1 MKASEF
7 PQHHV
12 WFNSAPLS
20 MQRDLRGKLV
30 LIDFWTYCCINCLHV
45 LPDLEFLEQKFA
57 GENAIVFMGCHSAK
71 FVNEKGAEKVR
82 DAILKYEIKHP
93 VINDDKMLVWRSF
106 ERHSWP
112 GLVVL
117 SPNNVPILILS
128 GEGHRQVLDLFL
140 SVAYDF
146 YYERLDH
153 ACTIN
158 WQPEERKANEIK
170 VQRERKM
177 ISESREERAARE
189 QYLRYPGKLIC
200 VEKQAG
206 LARNLIIVSD
216 TANNRV
222 VIINEETMEF
232 EE

>member
-1 MKASEF
+1 MKQQAQAKAQEF
-7 PQHHV
+7 PQNHS
-12 WFNSAPLS
+12 WFNSAPLTIE
-20 MQRDLRGKLV
+20 RDLRGKLC

-57 GENAIVFMGCHSAK
+57 GENAIIFMVCPSAK

-106 ERHSWP
+106 ERRSWP

-117 SPNNVPILILS
+117 SPNSVPILILS

-153 ACTIN
+153 RGTIN
-158 WQPEERKANEIK
+158 WQPEE
-170 VQRERKM
+170 
-177 ISESREERAARE
+177 
-189 QYLRYPGKLIC
+189 
-200 VEKQAG
+200 
-206 LARNLIIVSD
+206 
-216 TANNRV
+216 
-222 VIINEETMEF
+222 
-232 EE
+232 

>member
-1 MKASEF
+1 MDALPLKQQSLVKAQEF
-7 PQHHV
+7 PQNHI
-12 WFNSAPLS
+12 WFNSEPLTVE
-20 MQRDLRGKLV
+20 RDLRGKLV

-106 ERHSWP
+106 ERRSWP

-117 SPNNVPILILS
+117 SPNSVPILILS

-146 YYERLDH
+146 YYEKLDH
-153 ACTIN
+153 RGTIN
-158 WQPEERKANEIK
+158 WQPEE
-170 VQRERKM
+170 
-177 ISESREERAARE
+177 
-189 QYLRYPGKLIC
+189 
-200 VEKQAG
+200 
-206 LARNLIIVSD
+206 
-216 TANNRV
+216 
-222 VIINEETMEF
+222 
-232 EE
+232 

>member
-1 MKASEF
+1 MKAKEF
-7 PQHHV
+7 PENHV
-12 WFNSAPLS
+12 WFNSEPVS
-20 MQRDLRGKLV
+20 VESDLRGKLT

-106 ERHSWP
+106 ERRSWP
-112 GLVVL
+112 GLIVL
-117 SPNNVPILILS
+117 SPTNIPILILS

-146 YYERLDH
+146 YYERLNH
-153 ACTIN
+153 SATIR
-158 WQPEERKANEIK
+158 WQPEEQKANEIK
-170 VQRERKM
+170 
-177 ISESREERAARE
+177 A
-189 QYLRYPGKLIC
+189 
-200 VEKQAG
+200 
-206 LARNLIIVSD
+206 
-216 TANNRV
+216 
-222 VIINEETMEF
+222 
-232 EE
+232 

>member
-1 MKASEF
+1 MEALPQKQQNLMKAKEF
-7 PQHHV
+7 PDKHV
-12 WFNSAPLS
+12 WFNSAPMS
-20 MQRDLRGKLV
+20 MKRDLAGKLV

-106 ERHSWP
+106 ERRSWP

-117 SPNNVPILILS
+117 SPTNVPILILS

-140 SVAYDF
+140 SVAYDY

-153 ACTIN
+153 QSTID
-158 WQPEERKANEIK
+158 WQPEEQKASEIMA
-170 VQRERKM
+170 QRE
-177 ISESREERAARE
+177 
-189 QYLRYPGKLIC
+189 
-200 VEKQAG
+200 
-206 LARNLIIVSD
+206 N
-216 TANNRV
+216 
-222 VIINEETMEF
+222 
-232 EE
+232 